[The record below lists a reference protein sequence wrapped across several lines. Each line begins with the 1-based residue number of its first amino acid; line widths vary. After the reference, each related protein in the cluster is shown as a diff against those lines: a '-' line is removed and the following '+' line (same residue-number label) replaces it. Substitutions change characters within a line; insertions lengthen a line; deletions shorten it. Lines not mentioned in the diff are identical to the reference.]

1 MKERKEKNND
11 MKEKALRDYRDFHW
25 TNSQTQEDRPLMS
38 LDSVIDL

>member
-25 TNSQTQEDRPLMS
+25 TNLKCYGN
-38 LDSVIDL
+38 